1 MAATNRFPVK
11 AQRRS
16 PPATA
21 MAGPG
26 GRGKSRQQG
35 GRREDGAA
43 LQDRERRWARRTA
56 ALGRGAAVGASQGAR
71 RGLGRTGGGGSGRH
85 PNRPPLLPF
94 YSGRTKPDWAAS
106 GPSHAGVQ
114 ASRTRAE
121 PPPSSLQNCNKASKT
136 LSIYILAYSVLHIY
150 N

>member
-94 YSGRTKPDWAAS
+94 LLGPNQAGLGRQRAKPCRRAGKPNQSRAPSFFSTK
-106 GPSHAGVQ
+106 
-114 ASRTRAE
+114 
-121 PPPSSLQNCNKASKT
+121 LQ
-136 LSIYILAYSVLHIY
+136 
-150 N
+150 